1 MRPTAR
7 REREKL
13 GDGRDADAKSRG
25 EVPGSRMIIESP
37 AMTVREN
44 VHQLIDSLPEESLA
58 ELRDCIADLQGEDAT
73 IHPESQAA
81 IEEGLN
87 DIRNGRTISL
97 ADYRQTRGL

>member
-1 MRPTAR
+1 MAGTQTQ
-7 REREKL
+7 
-13 GDGRDADAKSRG
+13 DAQA
-25 EVPGSRMIIESP
+25 EPQESRMIIERHS
-37 AMTVREN
+37 MNVRET
-44 VHQLIDSLPEESLA
+44 VHQLIDSLPDESLA

-73 IHPESQAA
+73 LHPETQAA